1 MRNDVILV
9 ASLID
14 KVPNLAGLTRTCEIM
29 NAKGLVIDNKE
40 VVKTD
45 EFKTIAVT
53 AEKWLPIYEV
63 KV

>member
-1 MRNDVILV
+1 LILV

-29 NAKGLVIDNKE
+29 NVKGLVIGNRQ

-63 KV
+63 QER

>member
-1 MRNDVILV
+1 MILV

-29 NAKGLVIDNKE
+29 NVKGLVIGNRQ

-63 KV
+63 QER